1 MARIDTLAFKFGLAA
16 DGDEVVFLAKGHTYR
31 SQGHRPDG

>member
-16 DGDEVVFLAKGHTYR
+16 DGGEVVFLAEGHIQTTHR
-31 SQGHRPDG
+31 SDTF